1 MRCRE
6 CGREFPEWSW
16 ENPIC
21 PPCLNKEKADAP
33 ARRRNVESERE
44 NIDADDFY
52 QRHPDLK
59 INLDRADSEL
69 SKPIAAQRESAHIK
83 QTLPPPV
90 EIPRR
95 HESAEPVFAPPPT
108 LAEIKAAEEIARRNK
123 PKAATII
130 PTLERM
136 EFKPIWE
143 SETKIEA
150 EPVFAPPPTLA
161 EIKAAEEIARRNKP
175 KAATIIPTLER
186 MEFKPIWESETKI
199 ESEVYRPEPL
209 NLNDIIERE
218 AAAPTP
224 EPFDEKY
231 ETTLKLDEPEPPS
244 LSSSLGPPVHTPTVD
259 LHVQPPAYPTKKPEA
274 PPEPALPT
282 RKISDYSPSGR
293 VKIVIEAGSYL
304 SVKVTEGGPKEDS
317 AAMLRLI
324 VAIVGGIV
332 AAGMISLFA
341 TPFVTVL
348 LTIGLLVYVLKSL
361 PKKQNLLLT
370 PKGMDVEMLV
380 GNMIIKTRHFTGRP
394 DNVALKPNQAKSRI
408 SFSPARL
415 LQGNSVLEIQ
425 SQTWNCDI
433 LPAVTDADR
442 QWLLPHVKKFIK
454 SIDEHR
460 HEVRKAN
467 R

>member
-21 PPCLNKEKADAP
+21 PQCLNKEKADAP

-44 NIDADDFY
+44 NVDADDFY

-69 SKPIAAQRESAHIK
+69 SKSIAAQHESARIK

-90 EIPRR
+90 EIPQR
-95 HESAEPVFAPPPT
+95 HESAEPA
-108 LAEIKAAEEIARRNK
+108 
-123 PKAATII
+123 
-130 PTLERM
+130 
-136 EFKPIWE
+136 
-143 SETKIEA
+143 
-150 EPVFAPPPTLA
+150 FAPPPTLA

-218 AAAPTP
+218 AAAPAP

-244 LSSSLGPPVHTPTVD
+244 LSSSLGPPVHTPPVD

-370 PKGMDVEMLV
+370 PKGMDVETLV

-433 LPAVTDADR
+433 LPAITDADR